1 MTLCSETLKACR
13 SPITLLLVCLLF
25 MTGCSRAA
33 KETAGIPTAVIAGPA
48 GESAATAA
56 AISALSDA
64 GVQFS
69 AASAEGSA
77 AATQTGVSAAPSG
90 MTVPPSREAL
100 SVFPGVL
107 RTMDMTRE
115 DVLLLLG
122 EGFETFDNVSQ
133 AFSVYTWTEFD
144 LTLEYDSLSGRLRTI
159 RMGERSIFLDG
170 ADYQRADLNGDGI
183 MEGVCAFED
192 MRDITSTAGAGVDPN
207 NRREGHVVLVD
218 EATGKPISECFTRPF
233 GGHSALSFLTA
244 YGAGREC
251 LVIIDTQAYWECDVL
266 SFTGGQL
273 VSMLPSNVL
282 QLAEQATLTRSTAM
296 PDRVVLA
303 VTAAGLSF
311 DCLMPERL
319 QEALLAGQAFKYRFL
334 VNRKPVV
341 ADDGLSLQ
349 LRNSL
354 QVMLGEAADM
364 DGMPIGR
371 YIDIGQVSQEYRY
384 IGQGVWKLLK
394 TAGGPK
400 YTDIG
405 QGGNIT
411 PEDLTVGQAV
421 LFSALY
427 DYTEMFGLDPKLY
440 ANVDLIGGITFM
452 SEGMRIN
459 VVNARIANIAMEEGC
474 KLETVRGLAVG
485 ASRGDAL
492 VMYGQPDSGYF
503 EDRVW
508 TYWFYREFDGAGE
521 RILSL
526 DSFSIEFNGD
536 KVERIRMDA
545 YIPIG

>member
-1 MTLCSETLKACR
+1 MTHCSETLKACR
-13 SPITLLLVCLLF
+13 SPIPLLLVCLLF

-33 KETAGIPTAVIAGPA
+33 QETAVPTAAITGPA
-48 GESAATAA
+48 GESTATAA
-56 AISALSDA
+56 AISTLLDT

-69 AASAEGSA
+69 VASAEGSA
-77 AATQTGVSAAPSG
+77 AATQTGVSAARSG
-90 MTVPPSREAL
+90 VTVPPSRESL

-107 RTMDMTRE
+107 RTMNMSRE

-122 EGFETFDNVSQ
+122 EGFETYDNVSQ

-144 LTLEYDSLSGRLRTI
+144 LTLEYDSLSGHLRTI
-159 RMGERSIFLDG
+159 RTGERSIFLDG
-170 ADYQRADLNGDGI
+170 ADYQRADLNGDGV
-183 MEGVCAFED
+183 MEGICAFED
-192 MRDITSTAGAGVDPN
+192 TRDITSMAGAGVDPT
-207 NRREGHVVLVD
+207 NRREGHVVLYD
-218 EATGKPISECFTRPF
+218 EATGKSISECFTRPF
-233 GGHSALSFLTA
+233 GGYASLSFLTA
-244 YGAGREC
+244 YGTDGES
-251 LVIIDTQAYWECDVL
+251 LIIIDTQAYWECDVL

-273 VSMLPSNVL
+273 VSMLPSNAL
-282 QLAEQATLTRSTAM
+282 QLTDQATLTRNPAM
-296 PDRVVLA
+296 PDRVALA

-354 QVMLGEAADM
+354 QVMLGEAVDM
-364 DGMPIGR
+364 EGMPIGR

-492 VMYGQPDSGYF
+492 VKYGQPDSGYF

-526 DSFSIEFNGD
+526 DSFSIEFSGD